1 VDEGDG
7 VPIAGLRITQGSL
20 RTAAQMTD
28 LIEHVATGGDWSEA
42 ETAVQLVRFEDGE
55 LFLRDGHHR
64 CVATLAAGR
73 RAHLLP
79 SEYVLEEWRYEQW
92 SRPNLSL
99 RPPFITPYDPRTEI
113 RVSDLGAHRQ
123 AVQAVLEA
131 EGSAAAKAYIE
142 RHRAAYLMP
151 RGSRAAGLDT
161 VGDLLAA
168 WRRACLEEM
177 EDWVR
182 DCAAWRAAEERRRAA
197 AQPALAAKLAG
208 SAEAARRSTTP
219 LVQPHFPAAEA
230 GARGARSSCP
240 RYPDSVELRAS
251 ELRQGGRAG
260 LQRASAVFAEEGYLV
275 IKGMLTRD
283 EVQAS
288 TERLLALIAGW

>member
-1 VDEGDG
+1 MASRRIRQLQSQVVGGVASAAGGAGGAAIAAAPRAAGRLSTVAAVSTSGGGLRAGRGHAMAAGAAHVDGGDG

-99 RPPFITPYDPRTEI
+99 RPPFITPYDPR
-113 RVSDLGAHRQ
+113 
-123 AVQAVLEA
+123 
-131 EGSAAAKAYIE
+131 
-142 RHRAAYLMP
+142 
-151 RGSRAAGLDT
+151 
-161 VGDLLAA
+161 
-168 WRRACLEEM
+168 
-177 EDWVR
+177 
-182 DCAAWRAAEERRRAA
+182 
-197 AQPALAAKLAG
+197 
-208 SAEAARRSTTP
+208 
-219 LVQPHFPAAEA
+219 
-230 GARGARSSCP
+230 
-240 RYPDSVELRAS
+240 
-251 ELRQGGRAG
+251 
-260 LQRASAVFAEEGYLV
+260 
-275 IKGMLTRD
+275 
-283 EVQAS
+283 
-288 TERLLALIAGW
+288 